1 MLAHSKG
8 LVLFADGCDRATA
21 SSTRLHALDVIAD
34 KGVSGWLSIRIPP
47 CCSGSSGVALA
58 QVLGVMPSRLAACKG
73 RLSELDGFESKG
85 EKEVSLNERYGGL
98 RVKVFT
104 NQEEVLGLQDTL
116 RLDCELL
123 EKPPGAGLS
132 SHKLG
137 EQLVDKMRKALDGSA
152 DLLILHLDAR
162 AMDEGQNAELQT
174 AQCLQTLAVVA
185 NNVWGD
191 GNIDM
196 LQCMMLAHRQDLGSF
211 TFGSDGKEQNGHTH
225 SLQEQLRS
233 FLRPPQSSTM
243 HNGRIL
249 NEEED
254 GVEQRVIICTNHPEA
269 TRRDHVKAFD
279 TEQIC
284 KLGIRI
290 CCIPDMRSP

>member
-34 KGVSGWLSIRIPP
+34 KG
-47 CCSGSSGVALA
+47 
-58 QVLGVMPSRLAACKG
+58 VLGVMPSRLAACKG

-98 RVKVFT
+98 R
-104 NQEEVLGLQDTL
+104 DTL

-137 EQLVDKMRKALDGSA
+137 EQLVDKVRKALDGSA

-211 TFGSDGKEQNGHTH
+211 TFGSDGKEQNGHIH
-225 SLQEQLRS
+225 SLQDQLRS

-243 HNGRIL
+243 HNGRVL

-284 KLGIRI
+284 KLGGNGGFLAQHWLSETAFLLGKM
-290 CCIPDMRSP
+290 PKYGA